1 MSISI
6 ETDLKNH
13 IEENIKVYADYIKK
27 CRHHVGPESL
37 SDEQYIYVARSHLYS
52 VIKFSIAEYLTEI
65 LSDIP
70 STVEDDNSYSNI
82 SSEDSSDDS
91 SGIDYDYCDDQCSPS
106 SSSDS
111 EEHDNE
117 ICIRYAKHGLF
128 LCGCFDSDSTDSDV

>member
-52 VIKFSIAEYLTEI
+52 VIKFSIAEYLREV

-82 SSEDSSDDS
+82 SSDDS
-91 SGIDYDYCDDQCSPS
+91 EGIDFDYCDDQCSPS

-117 ICIRYAKHGLF
+117 ICIRYAKHGLC
-128 LCGCFDSDSTDSDV
+128 LCGCGCYDSDSTDSDV